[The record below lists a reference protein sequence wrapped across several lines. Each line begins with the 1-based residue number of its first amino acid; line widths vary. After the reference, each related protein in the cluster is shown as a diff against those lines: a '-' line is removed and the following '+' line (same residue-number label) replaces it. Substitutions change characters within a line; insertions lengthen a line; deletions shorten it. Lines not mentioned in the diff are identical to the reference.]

1 MSRSRAATAAA
12 VVVSIAVISA
22 GTWGLAEWRPFEHE
36 HGNATIDWPHNV
48 QPLIDYIEHA
58 TDLEFVSSLDFEFI
72 ARLDDYNERARDP
85 DENLTADDRAAV
97 AIDEAVGR
105 ALGFWTGDTSL
116 IESSDAINRSTPR
129 PARWLPDADLVL
141 IHAGDEQSTLA
152 PAVRADLVVYL
163 TQALI
168 EQNFQLIERR
178 RATDSSQEYEA
189 LAALH
194 IGYALWVH
202 DQYVDDMDSEDRE
215 RYESDTAEQRQD
227 YADEVESVP
236 ATYRAIRIAFQV
248 LGPTFVTAL
257 SEDDESLLL
266 DALRTHIPVALDQI
280 SLPSAKY
287 LRDDASES
295 VTTPPGPR
303 AATIHYDDQLGP
315 FRLFLMF
322 ATGLPSNEALT
333 ASDGWG
339 NDRFSAYELNGKVC
353 VDVHVVADSPVD
365 ADRLE
370 RAMNNWAFAR
380 PSEAGALV
388 GRDGVDL
395 YASVC
400 DPGTDTPQSTPTDDA
415 IEHYF
420 ARADLLRQQAATT
433 GKPALA
439 ECVATEFFAEFTYEQ
454 MTTESL
460 TRELEAA
467 YAALEDEC
475 RNSV

>member
-1 MSRSRAATAAA
+1 MSRSRAATATA
-12 VVVSIAVISA
+12 VVVSIAVIGA
-22 GTWGLAEWRPFEHE
+22 AMWGLAKWQPFEHE
-36 HGNATIDWPHNV
+36 HESVTIDWPRNV
-48 QPLIDYIEHA
+48 QPLVDYIEDVS
-58 TDLEFVSSLDFEFI
+58 DLKFVSLLDFEFI
-72 ARLDDYNERARDP
+72 GEVAEYNERARDP
-85 DENLTADDRAAV
+85 HEKLTVDDQAAV

-105 ALGFWTGDTSL
+105 ALGFWASDTSL
-116 IESSDAINRSTPR
+116 IESSDIINRATPR

-141 IHAGDEQSTLA
+141 IHADDDKSTLP

-168 EQNFQLIERR
+168 EQHFQLIERR

-202 DQYVDDMDSEDRE
+202 DQYVDDMNGEDRE
-215 RYESDTAEQRQD
+215 RYESETAEQGQEYTD
-227 YADEVESVP
+227 AVESVP
-236 ATYRAIRIAFQV
+236 ATYRATRIAFQV

-257 SEDDESLLL
+257 AEDDKSLLP

-280 SLPSAKY
+280 SLPVAKY
-287 LRDDASES
+287 LRDDATEP
-295 VTTPPGPR
+295 VATPPGPR
-303 AATIHYDDQLGP
+303 AAKVHYDDQLGP

-322 ATGLPSNEALT
+322 ATGLPANEALT

-339 NDRFSAYELNGKVC
+339 NDRFSAYELDGRVC

-365 ADRLE
+365 ADRLQ
-370 RAMNNWAFAR
+370 RAMNNWALAR
-380 PSEAGALV
+380 PSVAGALV

-400 DPGTDTPQSTPTDDA
+400 DPGTDTPQSTPTDDE
-415 IEHYF
+415 IEQYF

-439 ECVATEFFAEFTYEQ
+439 ECVATEFFAAFTFEQ

-460 TRELEAA
+460 ARELEAA
-467 YAALEDEC
+467 FTALEDEC
-475 RNSV
+475 RYSL